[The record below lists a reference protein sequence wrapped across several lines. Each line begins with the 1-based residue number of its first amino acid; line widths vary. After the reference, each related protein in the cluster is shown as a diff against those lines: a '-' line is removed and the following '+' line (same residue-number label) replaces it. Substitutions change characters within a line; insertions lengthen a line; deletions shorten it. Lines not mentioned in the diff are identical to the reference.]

1 MARRCL
7 RSKLSC
13 SAQSSEEV
21 FPVLDVENNMRPNR
35 DRPLVFYSHMLCP
48 FAQRVLLTLLEK
60 GADFELVHLDLSS
73 KPDWYRE
80 VNPRGLVPAVE
91 FVASGRVEVESIDLC
106 RLLDEE
112 LEGRVT
118 LTPPAGS
125 EARERMEALVG
136 SCGKQQPRAYAAAL
150 GSLEEALA
158 GGGGPFLAGQ
168 QLTLA
173 DLIYLPFVERADLI
187 AREMHGLAE
196 EDTGGRRTR
205 EWLETMRKRPSV
217 TAASADSRLLLRAFQ
232 QHMCLDFFDYTT
244 YDAAQ
249 LHPQNRIR

>member
-1 MARRCL
+1 
-7 RSKLSC
+7 
-13 SAQSSEEV
+13 
-21 FPVLDVENNMRPNR
+21 MRPNR

-136 SCGKQQPRAYAAAL
+136 SCGRLVGAALDLAAGADGRYWGIGTRAGKQQARAYAAAL